1 MSRIVRLS
9 PLQTT
14 VPTLNSDFQRVFE
27 LGELCD
33 LEFKL
38 ANLLV
43 GKLRHP
49 PAGRASGISHA
60 QDFYEF
66 L

>member
-1 MSRIVRLS
+1 MSTIVWLS
-9 PLQTT
+9 LLQTT
-14 VPTLNSDFQRVFE
+14 VPLLHRDFQRVSE
-27 LGELCD
+27 LGELRD

-43 GKLRHP
+43 GKLRYL
-49 PAGRASGISHA
+49 PAGRTSGISHA

-66 L
+66 F